1 MIRDPERNFES
12 LWKVFHKDSKFLSGS
27 RIMIGDLNLGAQAP
41 LSLVFEWKIAGSLMI
56 QGEN

>member
-1 MIRDPERNFES
+1 MMGDVN
-12 LWKVFHKDSKFLSGS
+12 LS
-27 RIMIGDLNLGAQAP
+27 AQAS